1 MNYKNRNTMKKNKL
15 VYVLGAL
22 LSMGVVSCDL
32 TEKPTSFYE
41 MDTYFTTADK
51 AKMAVIGIYDCLAA
65 EGSYGQYVMPFA
77 SSDDMYMVRGTA
89 TGDGTRRD
97 ISHYALT
104 SSNTWVAS
112 VWNYIYEGIDRAN
125 TAIAGIEKMPG
136 YENSDE
142 LKELVAQ
149 ARFLRAFLAFDLVR
163 YWGDVPFKTT
173 STGSFGDTAQPR
185 TEREKIYDQ
194 IIIDLDFAKI
204 HLKPGNE
211 VASSEVP
218 CRGAARALLMRVYLQ
233 RAGYSLDRTTRTLTR
248 PDDATRK
255 NYFDA
260 VIEEWKAFGTEGYH
274 NFYGAGYEELF
285 KNYSKLVL
293 NNQESLWEIA
303 FEPNNGQKDN
313 AGYWATYNGPL
324 VDAPDAGSGAA
335 NQNFFG
341 RANAFFIVL
350 PYWGDFY
357 DDNDV
362 RRDVNFVDYVYRW
375 VKKDKAQVKMS
386 VCQEISKNMY
396 RYPGKWRR
404 EWMAPGFVDPNHTGV
419 NYCPLRYADVVLM
432 AAEAYNEINDTPK
445 AWELLNDVRARAHAT
460 EINSSNYASL
470 MKAPKVY
477 DLPFISDGDEA
488 GKFRTALYWERA
500 FETAY
505 EGQRKFDL
513 IRWGVLGD
521 ALRAAQTYIE
531 GWEEGANLFKDVDK
545 NGKPT
550 KLEEGESPAVWDPVV
565 WATQNYVAGHNF
577 VDGKH
582 ELLPIPLA
590 EIQSNAQLNG
600 ENNPDRKS
608 TRLNSSHTDISRMPS
623 SA

>member
-1 MNYKNRNTMKKNKL
+1 MKKNKL

-293 NNQESLWEIA
+293 NNQGSLWEIA

-600 ENNPDRKS
+600 ENNPGYE
-608 TRLNSSHTDISRMPS
+608 
-623 SA
+623 

>member
-375 VKKDKAQVKMS
+375 VKTDKAQVKMS

-600 ENNPDRKS
+600 ENNPGYE
-608 TRLNSSHTDISRMPS
+608 
-623 SA
+623 

>member
-1 MNYKNRNTMKKNKL
+1 MKKNKL

-65 EGSYGQYVMPFA
+65 EGTYGQYVMPFA

-600 ENNPDRKS
+600 ENNPGYE
-608 TRLNSSHTDISRMPS
+608 
-623 SA
+623 

>member
-1 MNYKNRNTMKKNKL
+1 MKKNKL

-125 TAIAGIEKMPG
+125 TAIAGIEKMPD

-194 IIIDLDFAKI
+194 IIIDLDFAKT

-550 KLEEGESPAVWDPVV
+550 NLEEGESPAVWDPVV

-600 ENNPDRKS
+600 ENNPGYE
-608 TRLNSSHTDISRMPS
+608 
-623 SA
+623 

>member
-1 MNYKNRNTMKKNKL
+1 MKKNKL

-125 TAIAGIEKMPG
+125 TAIAGIEKMPD

-194 IIIDLDFAKI
+194 IIIDLDFAKT

-375 VKKDKAQVKMS
+375 VKKDKVQVKMS

-600 ENNPDRKS
+600 ENNPGYE
-608 TRLNSSHTDISRMPS
+608 
-623 SA
+623 

>member
-1 MNYKNRNTMKKNKL
+1 MKKNKL

-22 LSMGVVSCDL
+22 LSMGMVSCDL

-125 TAIAGIEKMPG
+125 TAITGIEKMPD

-600 ENNPDRKS
+600 ENNPGYE
-608 TRLNSSHTDISRMPS
+608 
-623 SA
+623 

>member
-1 MNYKNRNTMKKNKL
+1 MKKNKL

-125 TAIAGIEKMPG
+125 TAIAGIEKMPD
-136 YENSDE
+136 YENNDE

-194 IIIDLDFAKI
+194 IIIDLDFAKT

-404 EWMAPGFVDPNHTGV
+404 EWMALGFVDPNHTGV

-600 ENNPDRKS
+600 ENNPGYE
-608 TRLNSSHTDISRMPS
+608 
-623 SA
+623 

>member
-65 EGSYGQYVMPFA
+65 EGSYGQYVMTFA

-600 ENNPDRKS
+600 ENNPGYE
-608 TRLNSSHTDISRMPS
+608 
-623 SA
+623 

>member
-1 MNYKNRNTMKKNKL
+1 MKKNKL

-590 EIQSNAQLNG
+590 EIQSTAQLTG
-600 ENNPDRKS
+600 ENNPGYE
-608 TRLNSSHTDISRMPS
+608 
-623 SA
+623 

>member
-1 MNYKNRNTMKKNKL
+1 MKKNKL

-404 EWMAPGFVDPNHTGV
+404 EWMAPGFVGPNYTGV

-600 ENNPDRKS
+600 ENNPGYE
-608 TRLNSSHTDISRMPS
+608 
-623 SA
+623 

>member
-1 MNYKNRNTMKKNKL
+1 MKKNKL

-545 NGKPT
+545 KGKPT

-600 ENNPDRKS
+600 ENNPGYE
-608 TRLNSSHTDISRMPS
+608 
-623 SA
+623 

>member
-1 MNYKNRNTMKKNKL
+1 MKKNKL
-15 VYVLGAL
+15 VYVLGAAL

-125 TAIAGIEKMPG
+125 TAIAGIEKMPD

-600 ENNPDRKS
+600 ENNPGYE
-608 TRLNSSHTDISRMPS
+608 
-623 SA
+623 

>member
-125 TAIAGIEKMPG
+125 TAIAGIEKMPD

-194 IIIDLDFAKI
+194 IIIDLDFAKT

-600 ENNPDRKS
+600 ENNPGYE
-608 TRLNSSHTDISRMPS
+608 
-623 SA
+623 

>member
-1 MNYKNRNTMKKNKL
+1 MKKNKL

-565 WATQNYVAGHNF
+565 WATQNYVSGHNF

-600 ENNPDRKS
+600 ENNPGYE
-608 TRLNSSHTDISRMPS
+608 
-623 SA
+623 

>member
-1 MNYKNRNTMKKNKL
+1 MKKNKL

-293 NNQESLWEIA
+293 NNQESLWEVA

-600 ENNPDRKS
+600 ENNPGYE
-608 TRLNSSHTDISRMPS
+608 
-623 SA
+623 

>member
-1 MNYKNRNTMKKNKL
+1 MKKNKL

-590 EIQSNAQLNG
+590 EIQSNVQLNG
-600 ENNPDRKS
+600 ENNPGYE
-608 TRLNSSHTDISRMPS
+608 
-623 SA
+623 

>member
-211 VASSEVP
+211 VVSSEVP

-600 ENNPDRKS
+600 ENNPGYE
-608 TRLNSSHTDISRMPS
+608 
-623 SA
+623 

>member
-1 MNYKNRNTMKKNKL
+1 MKKNKL

-313 AGYWATYNGPL
+313 AGYWAAYNGPL

-600 ENNPDRKS
+600 ENNPGYE
-608 TRLNSSHTDISRMPS
+608 
-623 SA
+623 

>member
-1 MNYKNRNTMKKNKL
+1 MKKNKL

-125 TAIAGIEKMPG
+125 TAIAGIEKMPD

-194 IIIDLDFAKI
+194 IIIDLDFAKT

-505 EGQRKFDL
+505 EGLRKFDL

-600 ENNPDRKS
+600 ENNPGYE
-608 TRLNSSHTDISRMPS
+608 
-623 SA
+623 

>member
-1 MNYKNRNTMKKNKL
+1 MKKNKL

-565 WATQNYVAGHNF
+565 GATQNYVAGHNF

-600 ENNPDRKS
+600 ENNPGYE
-608 TRLNSSHTDISRMPS
+608 
-623 SA
+623 

>member
-125 TAIAGIEKMPG
+125 TAIAGIEKMSD

-194 IIIDLDFAKI
+194 IIIDLDFAKT

-600 ENNPDRKS
+600 ENNPGYE
-608 TRLNSSHTDISRMPS
+608 
-623 SA
+623 

>member
-1 MNYKNRNTMKKNKL
+1 MKKNKL

-445 AWELLNDVRARAHAT
+445 AWELLDDVRARAH
-460 EINSSNYASL
+460 
-470 MKAPKVY
+470 
-477 DLPFISDGDEA
+477 
-488 GKFRTALYWERA
+488 
-500 FETAY
+500 ETAY

-600 ENNPDRKS
+600 ENNPGYE
-608 TRLNSSHTDISRMPS
+608 
-623 SA
+623 

>member
-1 MNYKNRNTMKKNKL
+1 MKKNKL

-233 RAGYSLDRTTRTLTR
+233 RAGYSLDRTTRILTR

-600 ENNPDRKS
+600 ENNPGYE
-608 TRLNSSHTDISRMPS
+608 
-623 SA
+623 

>member
-432 AAEAYNEINDTPK
+432 VAEAYNEINDTPK

-600 ENNPDRKS
+600 ENNPGYE
-608 TRLNSSHTDISRMPS
+608 
-623 SA
+623 

>member
-1 MNYKNRNTMKKNKL
+1 MKKNKL
-15 VYVLGAL
+15 VYVLSAL

-600 ENNPDRKS
+600 ENNPGYE
-608 TRLNSSHTDISRMPS
+608 
-623 SA
+623 

>member
-565 WATQNYVAGHNF
+565 WATPNYVAGHNF

-600 ENNPDRKS
+600 ENNPGYE
-608 TRLNSSHTDISRMPS
+608 
-623 SA
+623 

>member
-1 MNYKNRNTMKKNKL
+1 MKKNKL

-185 TEREKIYDQ
+185 TERENLYDQ

-600 ENNPDRKS
+600 ENNPGYE
-608 TRLNSSHTDISRMPS
+608 
-623 SA
+623 

>member
-1 MNYKNRNTMKKNKL
+1 MFIHQTVRRNR
-15 VYVLGAL
+15 
-22 LSMGVVSCDL
+22 S
-32 TEKPTSFYE
+32 EF
-41 MDTYFTTADK
+41 
-51 AKMAVIGIYDCLAA
+51 
-65 EGSYGQYVMPFA
+65 
-77 SSDDMYMVRGTA
+77 
-89 TGDGTRRD
+89 
-97 ISHYALT
+97 
-104 SSNTWVAS
+104 
-112 VWNYIYEGIDRAN
+112 
-125 TAIAGIEKMPG
+125 
-136 YENSDE
+136 
-142 LKELVAQ
+142 
-149 ARFLRAFLAFDLVR
+149 
-163 YWGDVPFKTT
+163 
-173 STGSFGDTAQPR
+173 
-185 TEREKIYDQ
+185 
-194 IIIDLDFAKI
+194 KI

-600 ENNPDRKS
+600 ENNPGYE
-608 TRLNSSHTDISRMPS
+608 
-623 SA
+623 

>member
-1 MNYKNRNTMKKNKL
+1 MKKNKL

-194 IIIDLDFAKI
+194 IIDLDFAKI

-600 ENNPDRKS
+600 ENNPGYE
-608 TRLNSSHTDISRMPS
+608 
-623 SA
+623 

>member
-550 KLEEGESPAVWDPVV
+550 KLEEGEPKIR
-565 WATQNYVAGHNF
+565 NYHSIH
-577 VDGKH
+577 D
-582 ELLPIPLA
+582 
-590 EIQSNAQLNG
+590 
-600 ENNPDRKS
+600 
-608 TRLNSSHTDISRMPS
+608 
-623 SA
+623 

>member
-1 MNYKNRNTMKKNKL
+1 MTYRTRNTMTKHQL

-22 LSMGVVSCDL
+22 LSTGVVSCDL

-600 ENNPDRKS
+600 ENNPGYE
-608 TRLNSSHTDISRMPS
+608 
-623 SA
+623 

>member
-1 MNYKNRNTMKKNKL
+1 MKKNKL

-104 SSNTWVAS
+104 SSNTWAAS

-600 ENNPDRKS
+600 ENNPGYE
-608 TRLNSSHTDISRMPS
+608 
-623 SA
+623 

>member
-1 MNYKNRNTMKKNKL
+1 MKKNKL

-125 TAIAGIEKMPG
+125 TAIAGIEKMPD

-194 IIIDLDFAKI
+194 IIIDLDFAKT

-600 ENNPDRKS
+600 ENNPGYE
-608 TRLNSSHTDISRMPS
+608 
-623 SA
+623 

>member
-1 MNYKNRNTMKKNKL
+1 MKKNKL

-550 KLEEGESPAVWDPVV
+550 KLEEGEPKIR
-565 WATQNYVAGHNF
+565 NYHSIH
-577 VDGKH
+577 D
-582 ELLPIPLA
+582 
-590 EIQSNAQLNG
+590 
-600 ENNPDRKS
+600 
-608 TRLNSSHTDISRMPS
+608 
-623 SA
+623 

>member
-1 MNYKNRNTMKKNKL
+1 MKKNKL

-125 TAIAGIEKMPG
+125 TAIAGIEKMPD

-460 EINSSNYASL
+460 GINSSNYASL

-600 ENNPDRKS
+600 ENNPGYE
-608 TRLNSSHTDISRMPS
+608 
-623 SA
+623 

>member
-125 TAIAGIEKMPG
+125 TAIAGVEKMPG

-600 ENNPDRKS
+600 ENNPGYE
-608 TRLNSSHTDISRMPS
+608 
-623 SA
+623 

>member
-600 ENNPDRKS
+600 ENNPG
-608 TRLNSSHTDISRMPS
+608 
-623 SA
+623 

>member
-1 MNYKNRNTMKKNKL
+1 MKKNKL

-521 ALRAAQTYIE
+521 ALRAAQTYMGHRTKRILRIE
-531 GWEEGANLFKDVDK
+531 
-545 NGKPT
+545 
-550 KLEEGESPAVWDPVV
+550 
-565 WATQNYVAGHNF
+565 
-577 VDGKH
+577 
-582 ELLPIPLA
+582 
-590 EIQSNAQLNG
+590 
-600 ENNPDRKS
+600 RKEYQ
-608 TRLNSSHTDISRMPS
+608 TY
-623 SA
+623 